1 MTERYR
7 LEDGRPCI
15 DLRLATF
22 ETLFDK
28 RDPSPFRDR
37 DLDVGLYAYL
47 RESMDEL
54 LGRSAKLVF
63 WLDDECEPSAVGD
76 AVHSY
81 VAWELERL
89 HRERLR
95 ALRFAWTGFA
105 VALVAIAA
113 LMSLAALVHEVWP
126 GLLGD
131 ALRESLVISGW
142 VLLWRPVEALV
153 FDALPYR
160 RERRVLREVLAAP
173 LEVRRGKGVR
183 PPAVVTH
190 STP

>member
-1 MTERYR
+1 VTERYR
-7 LEDGRPCI
+7 LEDGKPCI

-47 RESMDEL
+47 RDSVDDL
-54 LGRSAKLVF
+54 LGRSPRLVF
-63 WLDDECEPSAVGD
+63 WLDEECEPSSVSD
-76 AVHSY
+76 AVHGHVS
-81 VAWELERL
+81 WELERL
-89 HRERLR
+89 HRDRMR

-105 VALVAIAA
+105 LAIVAITA
-113 LMSLAALVHEVWP
+113 LMSLATFIHGAWP
-126 GLLGD
+126 GLIGD
-131 ALRESLVISGW
+131 AVRESLVISGW
-142 VLLWRPVEALV
+142 VLLWRPMEVLV
-153 FDALPYR
+153 FDALLYR
-160 RERRVLREVLAAP
+160 RERRVLRELLTAP

-190 STP
+190 STS

>member
-7 LEDGRPCI
+7 LEDGQPCI

-47 RESMDEL
+47 RDSMEDL
-54 LGRSAKLVF
+54 LGRAPRLVF
-63 WLDDECEPSAVGD
+63 WLEDECEVAAVRD
-76 AVHSY
+76 AVHGY
-81 VAWELERL
+81 VTWELDRL
-89 HRERLR
+89 HRERRR
-95 ALRFAWTGFA
+95 ALRFAWTGFTLA
-105 VALVAIAA
+105 IVAITA
-113 LMSLAALVHEVWP
+113 LMGLATFIQP
-126 GLLGD
+126 GLFGD

-142 VLLWRPVEALV
+142 VLLWRPVEVLV
-153 FDALPYR
+153 FDALPYH
-160 RERRVLREVLAAP
+160 RERRVLRDLLAAP
-173 LEVRRGKGVR
+173 LELRRGKGVR

-190 STP
+190 SSP